1 VAEATSGQVNQVYNA
16 VQRLGRDMD
25 QMHRVQLAM
34 GQTVEQVATTQDVTR
49 SELAH
54 LRALFDEYVRRDAL
68 AKNLQLAQTTIIA
81 VRNELE
87 TAYGHYATV
96 RRLATGTLQAMDTGV
111 VTQDAVQA
119 ASEELMI
126 TTPRYWLAPAL
137 VGLAA
142 WIRDDRTL
150 AERALG
156 EALRRDNDK
165 TSLFFAL
172 VLRRH
177 SRDDATARWLRQY
190 IARQNP
196 ATLSREF
203 TVVLDAVAT
212 GTLGPAA
219 KPLVMEHMGGWYE
232 RLTADPQTVDAQV
245 ARWRQLIDG
254 MRSPID
260 PRFTVLPAVSPTWP
274 ALKAIYEG
282 ATVHGRAEQHFRGI
296 FDRPMRPAPGLQERV
311 DEILD
316 NLVGSYDEE
325 ETPHRRKEAEL
336 QAIIDADGDKM
347 AATAAAAAAASVH
360 EDTVDF
366 LTLLTNAGFFPD
378 QVGASDGTQ
387 RMAIALAKDWIVTAD
402 GQLEAQNVAALPA
415 WVDLTVE
422 GWAGRIDG
430 QATEQSLVDSL
441 TAHVDAQTQA
451 DLRLIRFDGAPV
463 AAVVFAGLALVL
475 GIASMAGG
483 GGGFGFFLLLVAV
496 GLGGFG
502 GYRYTQLEP
511 RREHVRRLGEQRK
524 ANGTAQVRG
533 AVAEVVDWRTAWD
546 REVGRAGYFRMYMN
560 ALVRDAF
567 VATAPDRSREVMT

>member
-1 VAEATSGQVNQVYNA
+1 MAEASSGQVAA
-16 VQRLGRDMD
+16 VHAAVRAIGQDME
-25 QMHRVQLAM
+25 QLHRVQLAL
-34 GQTVEQVATTQDVTR
+34 GQSVDQVAATQDMTR
-49 SELAH
+49 SELGQ
-54 LRALFDEYVRRDAL
+54 LRALLDEYIRRDAL

-96 RRLATGTLQAMDTGV
+96 RRLATGTLQAMDSGV

-119 ASEELMI
+119 AAEELMV

-142 WIRDDRTL
+142 WIRDDRRL

-190 IARQNP
+190 IARQSP
-196 ATLSREF
+196 VALSREF

-212 GTLGPAA
+212 GTLGTAA
-219 KPLVMEHMGGWYE
+219 KPLVMDHLAGWYE
-232 RLTADPQTVDAQV
+232 RLTADQSTVDAQV

-254 MRSPID
+254 MRTPVD
-260 PRFTVLPAVSPTWP
+260 PQFTVLPAISPTWP
-274 ALKAIYEG
+274 TLRAVYEG
-282 ATVHGRAEQHFRGI
+282 ATVHRRAEQHFRAI
-296 FDRPMRPAPGLQERV
+296 FDRPLRPAPGLQERV

-316 NLVGSYDEE
+316 NLVSFYDEE

-336 QAIIDADGDKM
+336 QAIIDAEGDKSA
-347 AATAAAAAAASVH
+347 AATAAAAAASVH

-366 LTLLTNAGFFPD
+366 LTLLTNAGFFPER
-378 QVGASDGTQ
+378 VGASHGTQ

-402 GQLEAQNVAALPA
+402 GQLEAQNVAALPTG
-415 WVDLTVE
+415 VDLAVE
-422 GWAGRIDG
+422 GWQGRIDG
-430 QATEQSLVDSL
+430 GTTEQSLVDSL
-441 TAHVDAQTQA
+441 TVHVDSETQA
-451 DLRLIRFDGAPV
+451 ALDRIRFDGAPMF
-463 AAVVFAGLALVL
+463 AVVGAALALL
-475 GIASMAGG
+475 FGIVAFATGG
-483 GGGFGFFLLLVAV
+483 SGFGFFLLLVAL

-502 GYRYTQLEP
+502 LYRYTQLEP
-511 RREHVRRLGEQRK
+511 RRAHVRDLGEQRK
-524 ANGTAQVRG
+524 ANGIAAVRG

-546 REVGRAGYFRMYMN
+546 HEVDRAELFQAYMN

-567 VATAPDRSREVMT
+567 VATAPDRTRDVMA

>member
-1 VAEATSGQVNQVYNA
+1 MAEASSGDVQRVYNA
-16 VQRLGRDMD
+16 VQSLSRDLG
-25 QMHRVQLAM
+25 QLHRVQ
-34 GQTVEQVATTQDVTR
+34 VALGDSVDRVAATQDVTR

-54 LRALFDEYVRRDAL
+54 LRALFDEYVRRDEL

-142 WIRDDRTL
+142 WIRDDRRL

-177 SRDDATARWLRQY
+177 GRDTATARWLSQY
-190 IARQNP
+190 IARQDP
-196 ATLSREF
+196 AVLSREF

-219 KPLVMEHMGGWYE
+219 KPLVMEQMAVWYE
-232 RLTADPQTVDAQV
+232 RLTANPPTVQAQV
-245 ARWRQLIDG
+245 TRWRQLIDG
-254 MRSPID
+254 MRSPVD

-274 ALKAIYEG
+274 ALRSAYEG
-282 ATVHGRAEQHFRGI
+282 ATVHGRAEAHFRSI
-296 FDRPMRPAPGLQERV
+296 FDRPLRPAPGLQERV
-311 DEILD
+311 DAILD
-316 NLVGSYDEE
+316 NLVRSYDEE
-325 ETPHRRKEAEL
+325 ETPHRRREAEL
-336 QAIIDADGDKM
+336 QAVIDAGGDRAA
-347 AATAAAAAAASVH
+347 AATAAAAAASAH
-360 EDTVDF
+360 DDTVDF
-366 LTLLTNAGFFPD
+366 LTLLTNAGFFPE

-402 GQLEAQNVAALPA
+402 GQLEAQNVAALPTA
-415 WVDLTVE
+415 VELAVE
-422 GWAGRIDG
+422 GWSGRIDG
-430 QATEQSLVDSL
+430 GATEQSLADSL
-441 TAHVDAQTQA
+441 RVHVDAETNA
-451 DLRLIRFDGAPV
+451 ALAKIRFDGAPML
-463 AAVVFAGLALVL
+463 AAVAAGLALVL
-475 GIASMAGG
+475 AVVTIATGS
-483 GGGFGFFLLLVAV
+483 GGFGFFLLLVAL
-496 GLGGFG
+496 GLGGFA
-502 GYRYTQLEP
+502 GYRYSQLEP
-511 RREHVRRLGEQRK
+511 RRAHVRAFGEQRK
-524 ANGTAQVRG
+524 ANGVAQIHG
-533 AVAEVVDWRTAWD
+533 AVAEVVDWRSAWERELD
-546 REVGRAGYFRMYMN
+546 RADSFRGYMN

-567 VATAPDRSREVMT
+567 VAGAPDRNREVVA